1 MNSRSQVAR
10 ELRVSS
16 AGHFTETDTCLIRH
30 FSTCLHVIAMPEALQ
45 ADPLFSRFYTGQR
58 RTAARYASKESHF
71 KDGSVHLVID
81 SRDAARTDTAFQRFM
96 APMQAAAQSVLGP
109 RRVMR

>member
-10 ELRVSS
+10 ELRASS
-16 AGHFTETDTCLIRH
+16 AGHFTETEACLILH

-58 RTAARYASKESHF
+58 RTASRYPSKESHF
-71 KDGSVHLVID
+71 KDGSVHLSIRA
-81 SRDAARTDTAFQRFM
+81 RDAARADDAFQRFM
-96 APMQAAAQSVLGP
+96 APLRAAAKSTLGLPSP
-109 RRVMR
+109 R

>member
-1 MNSRSQVAR
+1 MNHHSQVAR

-16 AGHFTETDTCLIRH
+16 TGHFTETDTCLIRH
-30 FSTCLHVIAMPEALQ
+30 FSTCLHVIATPEALQ

-58 RTAARYASKESHF
+58 RTASRYASKESHF

-81 SRDAARTDTAFQRFM
+81 SRDAARTDDAFQRFM
-96 APMQAAAQSVLGP
+96 APMQAAAKSVLGQ
-109 RRVMR
+109 RVMR